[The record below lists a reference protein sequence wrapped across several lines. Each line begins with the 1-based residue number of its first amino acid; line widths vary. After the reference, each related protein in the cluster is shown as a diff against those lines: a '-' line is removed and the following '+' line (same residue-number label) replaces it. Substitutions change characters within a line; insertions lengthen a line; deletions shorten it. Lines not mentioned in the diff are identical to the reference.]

1 MFAAFLSGLA
11 LMLFLSNGGVWRS
24 LLCAA
29 IGAAVAALVELVSK
43 EGTYTVSVPPVRDC
57 GALAFRLIESF

>member
-24 LLCAA
+24 LLRAA

-43 EGTYTVSVPPVRDC
+43 EGTPLSVTV
-57 GALAFRLIESF
+57 ALWLFA